1 MPFILDR
8 EIDPLYREGVEE
20 GKIEAEK
27 QTKIKIAKSMLKQN
41 IDIEVIIKS
50 TELSKEEIE
59 KLIPNHMKWH
69 LAILKYVTIPL
80 N

>member
-59 KLIPNHMKWH
+59 KLIPNHMK
-69 LAILKYVTIPL
+69 
-80 N
+80 